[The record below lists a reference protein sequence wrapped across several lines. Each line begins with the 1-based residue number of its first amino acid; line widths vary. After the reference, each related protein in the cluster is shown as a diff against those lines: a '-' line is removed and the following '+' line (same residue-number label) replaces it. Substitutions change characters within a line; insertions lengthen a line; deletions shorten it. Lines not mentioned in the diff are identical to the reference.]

1 MLYFAISTQEEQET
15 AITRCHGLE
24 GSLDNAYR
32 ELAELRR
39 SQAASE
45 SAAEQAAISAEVQA
59 KEELKQIISQQKME
73 AKRQQEALAV
83 QIDDMRYSMSRSEQ
97 QAGRREDNLR
107 QEIADL
113 QQRLQEAESR
123 NEELSQSV
131 SLATRP
137 LLRQIEN
144 LQHTH
149 RSQSATW
156 ERVEQNL
163 AERLS
168 ETQSLLAAATER
180 ERLALERVTDV
191 QSRLQSLDTQSST
204 HRQERSRLAA
214 EVELLQARCDG
225 LEESLAADQA
235 KYIALQSE
243 HARLLEQ
250 SKKEKLVLEQQL
262 EQERARADIEERKA
276 IVAIKQRDAQL
287 ARQQSLSS
295 ISSSGPPSPISSS
308 NVYVPSQDE
317 ILERSLHSQ
326 PLQGSMS
333 LSIRPERSGGVRTT
347 LQPVMENLQ
356 AQLKQREG
364 ELQSLQVPIFKHT
377 E

>member
-1 MLYFAISTQEEQET
+1 
-15 AITRCHGLE
+15 
-24 GSLDNAYR
+24 
-32 ELAELRR
+32 
-39 SQAASE
+39 
-45 SAAEQAAISAEVQA
+45 
-59 KEELKQIISQQKME
+59 
-73 AKRQQEALAV
+73 
-83 QIDDMRYSMSRSEQ
+83 
-97 QAGRREDNLR
+97 
-107 QEIADL
+107 
-113 QQRLQEAESR
+113 
-123 NEELSQSV
+123 
-131 SLATRP
+131 
-137 LLRQIEN
+137 
-144 LQHTH
+144 
-149 RSQSATW
+149 
-156 ERVEQNL
+156 VEQNL

-364 ELQSLQVPIFKHT
+364 ELQSLQSQVMSLEKTRGTIGEELVVLSTKNNELSLT
-377 E
+377 VTRLSEYQTQYQELEQRYAALLQMYGEKEEEAEELRLDLQDVKSMYRQQIQQLLQQSEASNR